1 MLVGMSCVYGQSV
14 MSDIDFISSASIV
27 YLGSNP
33 NLYLSDAKVRFY
45 VSSKPEYR
53 FEEENMSEGVNLI
66 VPIMYQRGKTY
77 VRISS
82 NQVSGKGITGWLDK
96 KERADAFRRGV
107 ENTLGRA
114 LGWMLRG
121 R

>member
-1 MLVGMSCVYGQSV
+1 MLV
-14 MSDIDFISSASIV
+14 
-27 YLGSNP
+27 
-33 NLYLSDAKVRFY
+33 LS
-45 VSSKPEYR
+45 EYR
-53 FEEENMSEGVNLI
+53 FEEEDMSEGVNLI

-82 NQVSGKGITGWLDK
+82 NQVSGNGVTGWLDK
-96 KERADAFRRGV
+96 KERADAFHRGV